1 MLLNKERNKKTD
13 KVTVKLCKKNMHSVW
28 RFGLAP
34 CHKFF
39 LSRLENE
46 KNTNEF
52 VVK

>member
-13 KVTVKLCKKNMHSVW
+13 KVTVKLCKKKTCIQCGCLDLHHVINFSFHDWKM
-28 RFGLAP
+28 
-34 CHKFF
+34 
-39 LSRLENE
+39 